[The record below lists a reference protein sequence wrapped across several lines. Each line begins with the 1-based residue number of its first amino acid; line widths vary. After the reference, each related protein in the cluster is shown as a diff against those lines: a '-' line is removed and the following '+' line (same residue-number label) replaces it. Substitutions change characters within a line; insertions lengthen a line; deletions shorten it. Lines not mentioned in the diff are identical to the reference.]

1 MRIFRVILLV
11 IALALLIV
19 SVRQFMN
26 GYKDW
31 KHAQIVE
38 QGFQAE
44 IKQLEDERD
53 RRKHR
58 IELLKNDKLTKERL
72 VRKRFGYVKP
82 GEIKIKITKSDPSE

>member
-1 MRIFRVILLV
+1 MRILRAILLV

-26 GYKDW
+26 GFKDW

-44 IKQLEDERD
+44 IKALEDKRD
-53 RRKHR
+53 GLKHR
-58 IELLKNDKLTKERL
+58 IELLKNDQLTKERL

>member
-1 MRIFRVILLV
+1 MSIFRAILLI
-11 IALALLIV
+11 IALALLII

-26 GYKDW
+26 GIKDW
-31 KHAQIVE
+31 KEAQIVE

-44 IKQLEDERD
+44 IKELENRRD
-53 RRKHR
+53 QTKHR

-82 GEIKIKITKSDPSE
+82 GEIKIKITKPTPTE